1 MGETIYISRRCEHC
15 HELLVKLHKN
25 KETIRFGIV
34 DIDTNPYPNII
45 QSVPCMLVDGRVLPG
60 EELFK
65 YIDYLLKEN
74 NNSQQ
79 NQYVNNTDDAQTN
92 KRPHQQQQQQP
103 QQQQQQQ
110 QQQRQQQR
118 QQQQQQQQQN
128 DDQQNNSNEDD
139 DLDGFCIGGMCDLGF
154 SMLEETGNDNIQ
166 QDNYE
171 YLNSDMKHTEK
182 VIEESTKTD
191 KSQEMDDDYARMM
204 DMRGESSG
212 GSQMNRRS

>member
-25 KETIRFGIV
+25 KETIRFSIV
-34 DIDTNPYPNII
+34 DIDTNSYPNII
-45 QSVPCMLVDGRVLPG
+45 QSVPCMVVDGRLLPG
-60 EELFK
+60 DELFK

-92 KRPHQQQQQQP
+92 KRPHQQQQQQQQQQQH
-103 QQQQQQQ
+103 QQQQQQP
-110 QQQRQQQR
+110 
-118 QQQQQQQQQN
+118 QQQN